1 MKIVPR
7 VMLKMMKI
15 RIMIIEVVILW
26 ETKPINMKVT
36 KRTRK
41 KTQKK
46 KTESKGQELT
56 QINHGLVNDP

>member
-1 MKIVPR
+1 
-7 VMLKMMKI
+7 MKI